1 MIIVVVVVVVVVV
14 TIQLQVE
21 SVMKDAVAAQPMETS
36 ELLSLQEVDLSHLA
50 KASASMENNLRVRP
64 IGTPAFYNW
73 HADTLSTRC
82 ELRRRR

>member
-1 MIIVVVVVVVVVV
+1 MVVVLVVAAAV

-21 SVMKDAVAAQPMETS
+21 SVMKEAVVAQPMETS

-64 IGTPAFYNW
+64 IGTPAFYYW
-73 HADTLSTRC
+73 YADVFY
-82 ELRRRR
+82 